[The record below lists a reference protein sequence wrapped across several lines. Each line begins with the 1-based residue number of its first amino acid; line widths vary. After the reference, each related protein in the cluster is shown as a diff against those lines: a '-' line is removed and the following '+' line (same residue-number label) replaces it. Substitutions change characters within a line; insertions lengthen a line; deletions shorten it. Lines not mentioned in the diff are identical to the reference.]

1 MNRGYASG
9 LAANRGPTTGLAAN
23 RAPMT
28 GRAAG
33 APAGGGFR
41 SSFQSSFS
49 APAPSAKQMQPAA
62 PMPGTT
68 QPPMATPAPMDFSLP
83 EPPPVDFSNMFGA
96 QPLPAPGQQSFN
108 QPPPNPFGP
117 APLPFGGFRAEG
129 GPVMPG
135 QAYMVGE
142 RGPEMIVPQMP
153 GMVLPNQSLTGRAS
167 AQDGAVRSGPL
178 STRGATPVG
187 SGRGMTPERRL
198 EIAARRGDQ
207 RANLA
212 LFNAEQWG
220 RGGRGP
226 ARALPPPMPMGRAP
240 QAMTRPMPDFPPRSP
255 AQQPQAPEP
264 MAAPQFDLSNMLPP
278 MAPGGAMAPLPPSTL
293 MGGSGVPAGPRF
305 SEVSVGGMNLIVDND
320 TDKQV
325 AAYKPEPNRPPPTF
339 EMRRDATGAFRQFY
353 DGKPIAGEPTYSG
366 QVVPGSYVRR
376 ETQGQPAPVQYT
388 PNLPQPTERVTVDAE
403 GNQTRTFTQ
412 PRGAT
417 PAPAPGPADG
427 AAPIERTTSSG
438 VKVQVSM
445 PDQAGRMTGQ
455 MPNEAYANPLTLEQS
470 LEAARAEYLATG
482 NDAALRKHFQQFP
495 SQAVQLNRQ
504 EGQVWNQIG
513 QNVGQMATN
522 ANLRGRQIEERN
534 AYIDRFSG
542 SPLTQGAIAEEY
554 ARNFPQGMTEIN
566 RAPLRPNFDLLTQA
580 DRLNRQAEQAAGRAA
595 PPAMLPLG
603 PTEPV
608 MPRTRADTNP
618 GGVYDRLMRMN
629 LPTPRVTTRPV

>member
-1 MNRGYASG
+1 MNRGYSG
-9 LAANRGPTTGLAAN
+9 GL
-23 RAPMT
+23 
-28 GRAAG
+28 AAG

-49 APAPSAKQMQPAA
+49 APAA

-117 APLPFGGFRAEG
+117 QPLPFGGFRAEG

-167 AQDGAVRSGPL
+167 ASDGAVRSGPL

-264 MAAPQFDLSNMLPP
+264 MAAPQFDISNMLPP
-278 MAPGGAMAPLPPSTL
+278 LPMGQRPGVPMVPSGMENMMPQLSTFDPMAPLPPSTL
-293 MGGSGVPAGPRF
+293 MGGSGVPGPPAIDFRPLPGNPGYGVPVING
-305 SEVSVGGMNLIVDND
+305 EVQRQFLPM
-320 TDKQV
+320 
-325 AAYKPEPNRPPPTF
+325 PPNPGAQPPPLSAQEIGMARSQGF
-339 EMRRDATGAFRQFY
+339 
-353 DGKPIAGEPTYSG
+353 EPTQIDGRSFDAQG
-366 QVVPGSYVRR
+366 VPYL
-376 ETQGQPAPVQYT
+376 QPI
-388 PNLPQPTERVTVDAE
+388 PQPTERVTVDAE

-455 MPNEAYANPLTLEQS
+455 MPNEAYANPLTPEQS

-534 AYIDRFSG
+534 AYIDRFSS

-566 RAPLRPNFDLLTQA
+566 RAPVRPNFDLMTQA